1 MPKVRLRKL
10 DGTDEIVE
18 IPGIQRALVVG
29 EGSYLRV
36 NAPDP
41 PDPDGLPVYEEVV
54 YPD

>member
-1 MPKVRLRKL
+1 MHKVRLRKL

-36 NAPDP
+36 KAPDP
-41 PDPDGLPVYEEVV
+41 PDPDGLQVHVEVV
-54 YPD
+54 NPD